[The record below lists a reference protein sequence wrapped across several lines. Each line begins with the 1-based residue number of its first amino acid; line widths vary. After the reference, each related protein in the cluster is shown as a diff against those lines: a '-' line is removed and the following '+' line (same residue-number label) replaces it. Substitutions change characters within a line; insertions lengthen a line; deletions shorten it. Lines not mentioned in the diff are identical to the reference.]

1 MITKLQKLKFAAP
14 FVLLSIVTFVMAIS
28 LVALDTGP
36 IVGLYVRIGVALV
49 FSILLAIVTALW
61 LHHDMRQ
68 WFYSNKLK
76 SEQDER
82 TSEEIK
88 SERQEVAYLA
98 QIYEE
103 MTDELKNQKAQ
114 TEKQKRLL
122 EEARTRVEVI
132 LSSVPDGVATI
143 NEDGKIY
150 SWNAGA
156 EAITLYNDL
165 NTIGSPYYKIMTFTD
180 KTGTVLDKDAT
191 PIAECL
197 TSKKTIDRSDLFLRS
212 RLDKDVPIDI
222 KVAPIFDIYGNILAV
237 TAAFRDV
244 SKKREIE
251 QAKEDFLA
259 TVTHDL
265 KSPLA
270 SIVGYTNILLHP
282 KANFSKEEQHEY
294 LHIILGSVKTLQL
307 LIDNI
312 LVSARHESGQIVYQF
327 DDFDLKTLM
336 REIQIMFT
344 PLVDSKNINFIIEG
358 EPIWIYGDKEKIR
371 QVINNL
377 VSNAIKFTPEQ
388 GSIVINYKK
397 TPECAIVSVADTGKG
412 IPEDQ
417 IGKLF
422 NKFVQVKGEKRG
434 TGLGLYNV
442 KKLLEDHRQ
451 YITIESTPSKG
462 TEFTFTLGYGSP
474 KEDLENIGNKDKK
487 VLIVEDIPEVSNLL
501 KYLLKEAGY
510 STIQAFNGK
519 DAISLIETEKP
530 DLITLDF
537 NLPDMTG
544 REIIEKSNARKK
556 KNPTPVLLVTA
567 NSPSKTDFY
576 DRMLGKPVDETR
588 FIDEV
593 ARLLNKTSMDSVEV
607 LK

>member
-1 MITKLQKLKFAAP
+1 MITKFQKLKFALP
-14 FVLLSIVTFVMAIS
+14 FILLSVVTFVLTIS
-28 LVALDTGP
+28 LVALESEP
-36 IVGLYVRIGVALV
+36 WSGLHIRILIALTL
-49 FSILLAIVTALW
+49 SIILAVVTSIW

-76 SEQDER
+76 SEHDER
-82 TSEEIK
+82 TSEEIE
-88 SERQEVAYLA
+88 SERKEVAYLA
-98 QIYEE
+98 KIYEE

-156 EAITLYNDL
+156 EGITLYNDL

-180 KTGTVLDKDAT
+180 KTGLVLDKDAT
-191 PIAECL
+191 PIAECF
-197 TSKKTIDRSDLFLRS
+197 TSKKNIDRGDLFLRS

-282 KANFSKEEQHEY
+282 KANFSKEERHEY
-294 LHIILGSVKTLQL
+294 LNIILGSVKTLQL

-327 DDFDLKTLM
+327 DDFDLKILM

-344 PLVDSKNINFIIEG
+344 PLVDSKNINFTVEG
-358 EPIWIYGDKEKIR
+358 ETTWILGDKEKIR

-377 VSNAIKFTPEQ
+377 VSNAIKFTPEG
-388 GSIVINYKK
+388 GSISITYRQ
-397 TPECAIVSVADTGKG
+397 TAECAVVTVSDTGKG
-412 IPEDQ
+412 IPKDQ

-422 NKFVQVKGEKRG
+422 SKFVQVKGEKRG

-442 KKLLEDHRQ
+442 KKLLEDHGQ
-451 YITIESTPSKG
+451 YITIESEPNKG

-519 DAISLIETEKP
+519 DAISLIEKEKP

-544 REIIEKSNARKK
+544 KEIIEKSNVRHK
-556 KNPTPVLLVTA
+556 KNPTPILLVTA
-567 NSPSKTDFY
+567 NSPSETDFY
-576 DRMLGKPVDETR
+576 DRILGKPVDEKR